1 MSRSASLLLR
11 NNEEVTMRAILLLV
25 AGSILASCAN
35 APPPPYMERSA
46 SGQRA
51 YETLLAGKVPQP
63 PITCLQNYNAN
74 EQTIIDGRTLAYR
87 VGSRTTYIMHL
98 SIGCEPLASGTY
110 ALLSRQIGGPGMCRG
125 DIEQVV
131 DTMNRVTVG
140 SCTITDIVPYT
151 KP

>member
-1 MSRSASLLLR
+1 
-11 NNEEVTMRAILLLV
+11 MRAILLLV

>member
-1 MSRSASLLLR
+1 MRVLL
-11 NNEEVTMRAILLLV
+11 VLV

-46 SGQRA
+46 RNQHT
-51 YETLLAGKVPQP
+51 YETLLAGKVPQR
-63 PITCLQNYNAN
+63 PISCLPSYNAN
-74 EQTIIDGRTLAYR
+74 DQTVIDGRTLAFR

-98 SIGCEPLASGTY
+98 SEGCEMLGSGTY

-131 DTMNRVTVG
+131 DTMNHVNVG

>member
-1 MSRSASLLLR
+1 
-11 NNEEVTMRAILLLV
+11 MRAILLLV

-35 APPPPYMERSA
+35 APPPPYMERSM

-51 YETLLAGKVPQP
+51 YETLLAGKVPQR
-63 PITCLQNYNAN
+63 PITCLPNYYAN
-74 EQTIIDGRTLAYR
+74 EQTTIDGRTLAFR

-98 SIGCEPLASGTY
+98 SAGCEMLGSGTY

-131 DTMNRVTVG
+131 DTMNHVSVG